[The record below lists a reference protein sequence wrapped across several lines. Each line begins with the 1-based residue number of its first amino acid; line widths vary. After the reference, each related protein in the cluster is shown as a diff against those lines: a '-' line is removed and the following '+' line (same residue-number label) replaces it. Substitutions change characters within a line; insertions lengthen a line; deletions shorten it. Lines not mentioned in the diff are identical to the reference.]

1 MNIVDALKIG
11 NKISEADA
19 AAVNPANVQAVQPQ
33 PTHVD
38 GEIVVNDNIDAAVQ
52 KMSQGIQASVTEAI
66 KPVLDEIKK
75 LQTGIEN
82 LVNGSKPAAASNN
95 NGNGEK
101 PAATETAA
109 APTNTENTNKQ
120 QQESALFHILMNK
133 MREAAE

>member
-1 MNIVDALKIG
+1 
-11 NKISEADA
+11 
-19 AAVNPANVQAVQPQ
+19 
-33 PTHVD
+33 
-38 GEIVVNDNIDAAVQ
+38 
-52 KMSQGIQASVTEAI
+52 MSQGIQASVTEAI

-82 LVNGSKPAAASNN
+82 LVNGSKPTTAAGNN

-101 PAATETAA
+101 TATETAV
-109 APTNTENTNKQ
+109 APANTENTNKQ

>member
-19 AAVNPANVQAVQPQ
+19 AAVNTANVQAVQPNN
-33 PTHVD
+33 PTPVD
-38 GEIVVNDNIDAAVQ
+38 GGIDAAVQ

-82 LVNGSKPAAASNN
+82 LVNGSKPTATTANSN
-95 NGNGEK
+95 NGNSEK
-101 PAATETAA
+101 TAETAA